1 MVTASLS
8 VPAHAAP
15 TDYEA
20 EDAQISQGVVES
32 NHTGFSGRGFVNYT
46 NVAGSYVEW
55 TVPVAQAGTYSLTL
69 RFANGTGVNRP
80 LDFQVNGAI
89 SASAVAFPGTGAW
102 TTWQTRTITASLAAG
117 QNKVRAV
124 ATTAEGGP
132 NADKLIVDAV
142 DSEKPTAPGNLRSNG
157 AATPTTVA
165 LAWDAARD
173 NVGVTGYDVYQH
185 GQLMKTVAGLSTTV
199 EGLTPNTDYQW
210 TVFAKDA
217 AGNVSPASNEIV
229 IKTPPA
235 QQDTEAP
242 SAPTGLAQNAVGP
255 NTVGLR
261 WGASQDNVGVTGYE
275 ILRDGQVAA
284 TATGTTGE
292 VDGLTPNTSYRFTV
306 RARDAVGNR
315 SAVSNEIT
323 VRTTASGGG
332 GGVEP
337 GKVTTLASGVDVP
350 WGVAFLPDGAALVSE
365 RNNFT
370 IFRLTSG
377 GQRTP
382 AGKVPNAVT
391 TGGEGGLL
399 GVEISPNFASDKW
412 VYIYHSSNEGNR
424 VVRMKYENNA
434 LVQSSY
440 QVLLGNI
447 PQSRYHNGGRL
458 RFGPDG
464 MLYVATGDAQT
475 HQNAQNINTTAGKI
489 LRITPEGRVPA
500 DNPFAGNPVWSYG
513 HRNVQGLGF
522 DSRGRLWATEFG
534 NSQMDE
540 LNLIVK
546 GGNYGW
552 SDCEGTATGLGGGGC
567 GKPGFIRPVRTF
579 APTGSNSPSG
589 LTIVND
595 HIFIAQT
602 TGERVYRM
610 KINGDGVEAPK
621 PYFQGSYG
629 RLRTVEKAPGGGLW
643 LTTTTD
649 KDGVANNDRVF
660 HIELT
665 GGTTLPGELKLT
677 SPAFTNDAMIP
688 AKHTCAGDG
697 KAGQDV
703 SPPLAWTPGVAD
715 AKSYAI
721 VFADRVNNGNK
732 RHWAIWD
739 IPASTTSLAEKLGKG
754 FTVPGLG
761 GAKQK
766 AMGSGDVSTQ
776 YFGPCPGGRTNPYT
790 FTLYAVKT
798 ATVPGLTQSSGLD
811 AIQNAVA
818 ANSSATAV
826 LTARSNAST

>member
-1 MVTASLS
+1 MT
-8 VPAHAAP
+8 AHAAP

-20 EDAQISQGVVES
+20 EDAQISQGAVES
-32 NHTGFSGRGFVNYT
+32 NHAGFSGRGFVNYT

-55 TVPVAQAGTYSLTL
+55 TVSAAQAGTYALTL
-69 RFANGTGVNRP
+69 RYANGTEVNRP
-80 LDFQVNGAI
+80 VDIRVNGAI

-102 TTWQTRTITASLAAG
+102 TTWQTKTVTATLAAG
-117 QNKVRAV
+117 QNKIRAT

-132 NADKLIVDAV
+132 NADKLTVDGA
-142 DSEKPTAPGNLRSNG
+142 DTEKPTAPTNLRSNG

-173 NVGVTGYDVYQH
+173 NVGVVGYDVYQH
-185 GQLMKTVAGLSTTV
+185 GQHMKSVTGLSTTID
-199 EGLTPNTDYQW
+199 GLTPNTEYQW

-217 AGNVSPASNEIV
+217 AGNVSAASNEVV

-242 SAPTGLAQNAVGP
+242 SAPTNLARGTVGP
-255 NTVGLR
+255 NSVGLQ
-261 WGASQDNVGVTGYE
+261 WSPSQDNVGVTGYE

-284 TATGTTGE
+284 TATGTAGE
-292 VDGLTPNTSYRFTV
+292 VGGLSPSTAYKFTV

-315 SAVSNEIT
+315 SANSNEIT
-323 VRTTASGGG
+323 VTTAPPGGG

-337 GKVTTLASGVDVP
+337 GRVTTIASNVDVP
-350 WGVAFLPDGAALVSE
+350 WGVAFLPEGSALVSE
-365 RNNFT
+365 RNNFNV
-370 IFRLTSG
+370 FKLTQG

-399 GVEISPNFASDKW
+399 GLEVSPNFASDKW
-412 VYIYHSSNEGNR
+412 VYIYHSSNQGNR

-447 PQSRYHNGGRL
+447 PQSRFHNGGRL

-464 MLYVATGDAQT
+464 MLYVATGDAQA
-475 HQNAQNINTTAGKI
+475 HQNAQDLGSTAGKI
-489 LRITPEGRVPA
+489 LRITPDGKVPA

-567 GKPGFIRPVRTF
+567 DKPGFRRPARTF

-595 HIFIAQT
+595 HIFVAQT

-610 KINGDGVEAPK
+610 KINGDGVDTPK
-621 PYFQGSYG
+621 AYFQGAYG
-629 RLRTVEKAPGGGLW
+629 RLRTVEKSPSGGLW

-649 KDGVANNDRVF
+649 KDGTANNDRIF

-665 GGTTLPGELKLT
+665 GANPRPGQFKLT
-677 SPAFTNDAMIP
+677 SSAFADNAMLP
-688 AKHTCAGDG
+688 AKYTGAGDG
-697 KAGQDV
+697 KAGQDI
-703 SPPLAWTPGVAD
+703 SPPLSWAPGAAG

-721 VFADRVNNGNK
+721 VLADRVNNGNK

-739 IPASTTSLAEKLGKG
+739 
-754 FTVPGLG
+754 VP
-761 GAKQK
+761 
-766 AMGSGDVSTQ
+766 
-776 YFGPCPGGRTNPYT
+776 
-790 FTLYAVKT
+790 
-798 ATVPGLTQSSGLD
+798 
-811 AIQNAVA
+811 IQNAVV
-818 ANSSATAV
+818 ANSSANVV
-826 LTARSNAST
+826 LNGRSNASTQ